1 MSDKLQLV
9 ALGRLVRYAKL
20 GDSERDKLKLIEHCV
35 TLNKNMAGQRATTLF
50 PEMVDFADPTAGSP
64 VSAPLANRVRPRSLA
79 EFVGQ
84 EHLVG
89 EGRVLRRL
97 IEGGGTLPSMIFW
110 GPPGTGKT
118 TLARLLA
125 EKTDARFVALSAVF
139 SGVKDLRAAIA
150 EARLDRRRGRRTILF
165 VDEIHRFNKAQQDAL
180 LPSVEDGT
188 VTLIG
193 ATTENPSFE
202 VISALLSR
210 SRVVVLNPLS
220 EAEVQ
225 TIVRRA
231 LADEERGLGSFHPEI
246 SDRLISQLA
255 HSSGGDARMA
265 LAAIE
270 AAVEATAPNTDN
282 TRSIT
287 EDTLVEALGR
297 AQFAYDKG
305 GEEHYNLAS
314 ALIKSLRNSD
324 VNAALYWL
332 ARMIEGGADPIFIA
346 RRLCILAS
354 EDIGLADPQAMVQA
368 AAAADIVQLIG
379 MPEGLFPL
387 TQATIYL
394 ARAPKSNGV
403 LRAYSAANKDAVET
417 AREPVPLHLRNAVT
431 PLMKHLG
438 YGKDYRYVHSDA
450 EAKEE
455 MPCLPEKLIG
465 RVYYDQDRTTEDTE
479 KGREKSK

>member
-1 MSDKLQLV
+1 MSEPN
-9 ALGRLVRYAKL
+9 
-20 GDSERDKLKLIEHCV
+20 STI
-35 TLNKNMAGQRATTLF
+35 
-50 PEMVDFADPTAGSP
+50 AGSATA
-64 VSAPLANRVRPRSLA
+64 APLADRMRPQELS

-125 EKTDARFVALSAVF
+125 DRTSANFVALSAVF
-139 SGVKDLRAAIA
+139 SGVKELRGAIA
-150 EARLDRRRGRRTILF
+150 QARLDRLRGNRTILF
-165 VDEIHRFNKAQQDAL
+165 IDEIHRFNKAQQDAL
-180 LPSVEDGT
+180 LPAVEDGT

-210 SRVVVLNPLS
+210 SRVLVLNPLS
-220 EAEVQ
+220 EDEVE
-225 TIVRRA
+225 TILRRA
-231 LADEERGLGSFHPEI
+231 IGNEERGLANLHPQI
-246 SDRLISQLA
+246 SDELIKRLA
-255 HSSGGDARMA
+255 HLAGGDARVS
-265 LAAIE
+265 LAAFE
-270 AAVEATAPNTDN
+270 AAVHSTKPDKDG
-282 TRSIT
+282 RRVIT
-287 EDTLVEALGR
+287 NETLIEALGR
-297 AQFAYDKG
+297 TQFAYDKG

-324 VNAALYWL
+324 VNASLYWL
-332 ARMIEGGADPIFIA
+332 ARMIEGGADPVFIA

-368 AAAADIVQLIG
+368 AAAAEIVQLIG

-387 TQATIYL
+387 AQATIYL
-394 ARAPKSNGV
+394 ARAPKSNAV
-403 LRAYSAANKDAVET
+403 LRAYSAAHADAVET
-417 AREPVPLHLRNAVT
+417 GREPVPLHLRNAAT

-438 YGKDYRYVHSDA
+438 YGKEYRYVHSDTS
-450 EAKEE
+450 AKDE
-455 MPCLPEKLIG
+455 MACLPEKLAG
-465 RVYYDQDRTTEDTE
+465 RVYFKDEEPGASSQEPE
-479 KGREKSK
+479 

>member
-1 MSDKLQLV
+1 
-9 ALGRLVRYAKL
+9 
-20 GDSERDKLKLIEHCV
+20 
-35 TLNKNMAGQRATTLF
+35 MAGSA
-50 PEMVDFADPTAGSP
+50 TAG
-64 VSAPLANRVRPRSLA
+64 PLADRMRPQELS

-84 EHLVG
+84 DHLVG

-125 EKTDARFVALSAVF
+125 ERTSANFVALSAVF
-139 SGVKDLRAAIA
+139 SGVKELRGAIA
-150 EARLDRRRGRRTILF
+150 QARLDRLRGSRTILF
-165 VDEIHRFNKAQQDAL
+165 IDEIHRFNKAQQDAL
-180 LPSVEDGT
+180 LPAVEDGT

-210 SRVVVLNPLS
+210 SRVLVLNPLS
-220 EAEVQ
+220 EEEVE
-225 TIVRRA
+225 TILRRA
-231 LADEERGLGSFHPEI
+231 ISDEERGLANLNPQI
-246 SDRLISQLA
+246 SDELIKRLA
-255 HSSGGDARMA
+255 HLAGGDARVS
-265 LAAIE
+265 LAALE
-270 AAVEATAPNTDN
+270 AAVHSTQPDKDGN
-282 TRSIT
+282 RVIT
-287 EDTLVEALGR
+287 NETLIEALGR
-297 AQFAYDKG
+297 TQFGYDKG

-332 ARMIEGGADPIFIA
+332 ARMIEGGADPVFIA

-387 TQATIYL
+387 AQATIYL
-394 ARAPKSNGV
+394 ARAPKSNAV
-403 LRAYSAANKDAVET
+403 LSAYSAAHADAVET
-417 AREPVPLHLRNAVT
+417 SREPVPLHLRNAAT

-438 YGKDYRYVHSDA
+438 YGKEYRYVHSDKA
-450 EAKEE
+450 AKDE
-455 MPCLPEKLIG
+455 MACLPEKLAG
-465 RVYYDQDRTTEDTE
+465 RVYFDEHKITDDAETETQP
-479 KGREKSK
+479 

>member
-1 MSDKLQLV
+1 MPESD
-9 ALGRLVRYAKL
+9 
-20 GDSERDKLKLIEHCV
+20 S
-35 TLNKNMAGQRATTLF
+35 ATSMTR
-50 PEMVDFADPTAGSP
+50 
-64 VSAPLANRVRPRSLA
+64 APLPDRMRPQTLD

-97 IEGGGTLPSMIFW
+97 IEAGGLLPSLILW

-118 TLARLLA
+118 TLGRLLA
-125 EKTDARFVALSAVF
+125 DKTDAEFVAVSAVF
-139 SGVKDLRAAIA
+139 SGVKELRGAIA
-150 EARLDRRRGRRTILF
+150 DARLARQRGHRTILF
-165 VDEIHRFNKAQQDAL
+165 IDEIHRFNKAQQDAL
-180 LPSVEDGT
+180 LPAVEDGT

-210 SRVVVLNPLS
+210 SRVLVLNPLDES
-220 EAEVQ
+220 EIE

-231 LADEERGLGSFHPEI
+231 LNDAERGLNSLNVEM
-246 SDRLISQLA
+246 SQELIARLA
-255 HSSGGDARMA
+255 HLSGGDARVA
-265 LAAIE
+265 LAALE
-270 AAVEATAPNTDN
+270 AAALATGAND
-282 TRSIT
+282 RGIRLIT
-287 EDTLVEALGR
+287 NDTLIESLGR

-324 VNAALYWL
+324 VNASLYWL
-332 ARMIEGGADPIFIA
+332 ARMIEGGADPVFIA

-368 AAAADIVQLIG
+368 AAAAEIVQLIG

-394 ARAPKSNGV
+394 ARAPKSNAV
-403 LRAYSAANKDAVET
+403 LRSYAAAHKDAIET
-417 AREPVPLHLRNAVT
+417 SREPVPLHLRNAPT

-438 YGKDYRYVHSDA
+438 YGKEYRYVHQDA
-450 EAKEE
+450 GAKDE
-455 MPCLPEKLIG
+455 MSCLPEKLQG
-465 RVYYDQDRTTEDTE
+465 RVYFDGIGTTEDTE
-479 KGREKSK
+479 AKGRIEK

>member
-1 MSDKLQLV
+1 
-9 ALGRLVRYAKL
+9 
-20 GDSERDKLKLIEHCV
+20 
-35 TLNKNMAGQRATTLF
+35 MAGSA
-50 PEMVDFADPTAGSP
+50 TAG
-64 VSAPLANRVRPRSLA
+64 PLADRMRPQELS

-125 EKTDARFVALSAVF
+125 DRTSANFVALSAVF
-139 SGVKDLRAAIA
+139 SGVKELRGAIA
-150 EARLDRRRGRRTILF
+150 QARLDRLRGSRTILF
-165 VDEIHRFNKAQQDAL
+165 IDEIHRFNKAQQDAL
-180 LPSVEDGT
+180 LPAVEDGT

-210 SRVVVLNPLS
+210 SRVLVLNPLS
-220 EAEVQ
+220 EEEVE
-225 TIVRRA
+225 TILRRA
-231 LADEERGLGSFHPEI
+231 VSDEERGLASLHPQI
-246 SDRLISQLA
+246 SDDLIKRLGHLA
-255 HSSGGDARMA
+255 GGDARVS
-265 LAAIE
+265 LAALE
-270 AAVEATAPNTDN
+270 AAVHSTKPDKDG
-282 TRSIT
+282 TRLIT
-287 EDTLVEALGR
+287 NETLIEALGR
-297 AQFAYDKG
+297 TQFGYDKG

-324 VNAALYWL
+324 VNASLYWL
-332 ARMIEGGADPIFIA
+332 ARMIEGGADPVFIA

-368 AAAADIVQLIG
+368 AAAADIVQMIG

-387 TQATIYL
+387 AQATMYL
-394 ARAPKSNGV
+394 ARAPKSNTV
-403 LRAYSAANKDAVET
+403 LRAYSAAHADAVET
-417 AREPVPLHLRNAVT
+417 SREPVPLHLRNAAT

-438 YGKDYRYVHSDA
+438 YGKEYRNVHRDTA
-450 EAKEE
+450 AKDE
-455 MPCLPEKLIG
+455 MACLPEKLAG
-465 RVYYDQDRTTEDTE
+465 RVYFPEGETTEDTE
-479 KGREKSK
+479 KNK